1 MAALSRA
8 PDVTGGLKQLN
19 HELHRLHAR
28 AGYPSVRDM
37 ARACDCGPNLVK
49 KVFSAPQIPNLP
61 RLLKIVEFLAKLDRK
76 ADPDA
81 QCDHFDSLWQAA
93 MAEQVPD
100 LFPPSITDSDD
111 DDGFGPPAAGAR
123 PSPPGPVGPTGG
135 GVSTPPTAG
144 EPAASFSDDGAV
156 HDSIPDAP
164 QDEWRAL
171 FVGVDSYLTTDA
183 TQVVHRD
190 LTPAR
195 QLADIFHDSGD
206 GPSSATNEL
215 LLNPTRARLWSSF
228 VEAAS
233 QTRETLVIYY
243 TGHGIRDARTSEVY
257 LTAADTTTTA
267 DGFTVDAISVRDFR
281 YLLALSPVKQLVLIV
296 DVCFDN
302 SSERRTTVLPTRPFP
317 EEPYNVRSD
326 SSQRRTFVLANSA
339 EAGPN
344 LSAFSSGLVQ
354 VLAATG
360 SGKTMAFLHAQLAAR
375 AEAQH
380 WHALRR
386 AHLNDG
392 DQIRLDG
399 LLRDRGPARHS
410 VWHVDDR
417 LKLTHTAAPPVAA
430 SVNDL
435 AVVNRTGQGIFVA
448 SEGAYRTIR
457 LWNQRD
463 DSSTSDSGAA
473 AGVPTRRVEA
483 LTLAAVADG
492 RIVMLTTGSDGT
504 LEWWRWGPG
513 NRIAAMPSA
522 NTSPVTAIAAAVLP
536 DRRAVLCA
544 ISDSKTILSWAMDE
558 GASQR
563 PGRLQLDDHVS
574 SMAVVFTPKERASV
588 IIGHSTGRLV
598 VRDLESGHL
607 LATLDTGQRGAVK
620 AVAAGLTPDGRTMVA
635 TADETGTV
643 RFWDLENHA
652 AIGEPIRHASDKVI
666 LTGISDA
673 GGVLFAV
680 DTR

>member
-8 PDVTGGLKQLN
+8 PGLTGGLKQLN

-28 AGYPSVRDM
+28 AGWPSVRDI

-49 KVFSAPQIPNLP
+49 NVFSMPQIPNLP
-61 RLLKIVEFLAKLDRK
+61 RLFKIVEFLAKLDRK

-81 QCDHFDSLWQAA
+81 LCDRFDALWQAA

-100 LFPPSITDSDD
+100 LFPVTSTDSDD
-111 DDGFGPPAAGAR
+111 DEGFDPPAAGAR
-123 PSPPGPVGPTGG
+123 PSPPGPAGPAGG
-135 GVSTPPTAG
+135 GVGTPPTVG
-144 EPAASFSDDGAV
+144 EPAAPSSDDGVV

-164 QDEWRAL
+164 RDEWRAL
-171 FVGVDSYLTTDA
+171 FVGVDSYLTTG
-183 TQVVHRD
+183 TTPVVRRD

-195 QLADIFHDSGD
+195 QLSDIFHDSGD
-206 GPSSATNEL
+206 GTSSTTNEL
-215 LLNPTRARLWSSF
+215 LLNPSRARLWSSF

-257 LTAADTTTTA
+257 LAAADTTTTA

-296 DVCFDN
+296 DVCFGN
-302 SSERRTTVLPTRPFP
+302 SSERGTIVLPTRPSP
-317 EEPYNVRSD
+317 EEPYNLRSD
-326 SSQRRTFVLANSA
+326 SAQRRTFVLANSA
-339 EAGPN
+339 EEGPN

-354 VLAATG
+354 ILATG
-360 SGKTMAFLHAQLAAR
+360 SGKTMAFLHTQLAMR
-375 AEAQH
+375 AETQH
-380 WHALRR
+380 RHALRTV
-386 AHLNDG
+386 HLNDG

-399 LLRDRGPARHS
+399 LLRDRGPTRYS

-417 LKLTHTAAPPVAA
+417 LKLTRTAAPLVAA

-435 AVVNRTGQGIFVA
+435 AVVDRTGQGILVGT
-448 SEGAYRTIR
+448 EGARRTIR
-457 LWNQRD
+457 LWNPRD
-463 DSSTSDSGAA
+463 NSPTPDSGAA
-473 AGVPTRRVEA
+473 SEVPTHRVEA

-492 RIVMLTTGSDGT
+492 RIVMLATGSDGT
-504 LEWWRWGPG
+504 PLWWSWGPG
-513 NRIAAMPSA
+513 NGIAATPTA
-522 NTSPVTAIAAAVLP
+522 NTSPLTAIAAAVLP

-544 ISDSKTILSWAMDE
+544 ISDGKTILSWALHD
-558 GASQR
+558 GVSQH
-563 PGRLQLDDHVS
+563 PSRLQLDEHAS
-574 SMAVVFTPKERASV
+574 SMTVVFTSEERASLV
-588 IIGHSTGRLV
+588 IGHSTGRLV
-598 VRDLESGHL
+598 VRDLDSGQL
-607 LATLDTGQRGAVK
+607 LAALDTGQRGAVK
-620 AVAAGLTPDGRTMVA
+620 AVAAGSTPDGRTIVA

-643 RFWDLENHA
+643 QFWDLTSHA
-652 AIGEPIRHASDKVI
+652 AIGEPIQHASDKVI

-673 GGVLFAV
+673 DGVRFAV

>member
-1 MAALSRA
+1 M
-8 PDVTGGLKQLN
+8 KQLN

-28 AGYPSVRDM
+28 AGWPSVRDM
-37 ARACDCGPNLVK
+37 ARACGYGPNVVK
-49 KVFSAPQIPNLP
+49 NVFSAPQIPHLP
-61 RLLKIVEFLAKLDRK
+61 RLLEIVEFLAKLDRK

-81 QCDHFDSLWQAA
+81 QCDHFDALWQAA

-123 PSPPGPVGPTGG
+123 PSPPGPVGPAGG

-144 EPAASFSDDGAV
+144 EPAAPSSDDSAV
-156 HDSIPDAP
+156 HDSVPDAP
-164 QDEWRAL
+164 RDEWRAL
-171 FVGVDSYLTTDA
+171 FVGVDSYLA
-183 TQVVHRD
+183 TGATPVVHRD

-302 SSERRTTVLPTRPFP
+302 SSERRTIVLPTRPFP

-326 SSQRRTFVLANSA
+326 SLQRRTFVLANSA

-354 VLAATG
+354 VLAAAG

-392 DQIRLDG
+392 DQIQLDG
-399 LLRDRGPARHS
+399 LLRDRGSTRRS
-410 VWHVDDR
+410 VWHVNDR
-417 LKLTHTAAPPVAA
+417 LKLTRRAAPPVAA
-430 SVNDL
+430 SANDL
-435 AVVNRTGQGIFVA
+435 AVVGRSGQGIFVV
-448 SEGAYRTIR
+448 SEGAHRTIR
-457 LWNQRD
+457 LWNPRD
-463 DSSTSDSGAA
+463 NSSTPDPVAA
-473 AGVPTRRVEA
+473 SEVPIHRVEA
-483 LTLAAVADG
+483 LTLAAVAGG
-492 RIVMLTTGSDGT
+492 RIVMLATGSDGE
-504 LEWWRWGPG
+504 LEWWNWGPAG
-513 NRIAAMPSA
+513 QIAEMPPA

-544 ISDSKTILSWAMDE
+544 IGDSGTILDWALHE
-558 GASQR
+558 GASQHL
-563 PGRLQLDDHVS
+563 GRLQLDDQVT
-574 SMAVVFTPKERASV
+574 SMAILFTSDERPSV
-588 IIGHSTGRLV
+588 ITGHSTGRLL
-598 VRDLESGHL
+598 VRDLESGQL
-607 LATLDTGQRGAVK
+607 LAALDTGQRGAVT
-620 AVAAGLTPDGRTMVA
+620 AVAAGSINDGRTIVA

-643 RFWDLENHA
+643 RFWDLESHA
-652 AIGEPIRHASDKVI
+652 AIGEPIRPASDKVI

-673 GGVLFAV
+673 DGVLFAV
-680 DTR
+680 DKR